1 MAPKAGIPIGI
12 RIGKRVVTG
21 PAALLL
27 ILLLVAALVVLIVRA
42 HPSTGM
48 LLAGGIWAGFFV
60 FWTLTA
66 RPQGQAQR
74 QESARSR
81 GTHRLLMNLGLLLL
95 FVPIPRLLQSFLSP
109 NSWHVPV
116 GLGIMALAT
125 LLHIWARLHL
135 GKNWSAQ
142 VMIKVD
148 HQLIRSGP
156 YRLVRH
162 PIYTAI
168 LGLAFGTALVS
179 ARVTSLLGAGLIAGA
194 YVRKLL
200 LEEQGLAETFGDEW
214 KAYRKASW
222 RLLPPV
228 Y

>member
-1 MAPKAGIPIGI
+1 MPPRFGIQ
-12 RIGKRVVTG
+12 IGKLVLTG
-21 PAALLL
+21 PVAVLV
-27 ILLLVAALVVLIVRA
+27 ILLLAAGLVALIVRS

-48 LLAGGIWAGFFV
+48 LLAGGIWAGFLG

-81 GTHRLLMNLGLLLL
+81 ATHRLLMNLGLLLL
-95 FVPIPRLLQSFLSP
+95 FIPIPHLLQHFLAP
-109 NSWHVPV
+109 DAWHVPV
-116 GLGIMALAT
+116 GLVIMALAT

-135 GKNWSAQ
+135 GRNWSSQ

-148 HQLIRSGP
+148 HQLIRTGP
-156 YRLVRH
+156 YRRVRH

-168 LGLAFGTALVS
+168 LGLAIGTALVS
-179 ARVTSLLGAGLIAGA
+179 LRITSLVGAGLIIAA

-200 LEEQGLAETFGDEW
+200 LEEQGLAERFGEAW
-214 KAYRKASW
+214 QAYRTSSW
-222 RLLPPV
+222 RLIPLI

>member
-1 MAPKAGIPIGI
+1 MPSPIGI
-12 RIGKRVVTG
+12 QIGKRVVTG
-21 PAALLL
+21 PAALLVV
-27 ILLLVAALVVLIVRA
+27 LLLVAALVALIVRA

-66 RPQGQAQR
+66 KPQGQAQR
-74 QESARSR
+74 QESAQSR

-95 FVPIPRLLQSFLSP
+95 FIPIPRLLQHFLSP

-116 GLGIMALAT
+116 GLGIMGVAT
-125 LLHIWARLHL
+125 LLHVWARVHL
-135 GKNWSAQ
+135 GKNWSSQ

-148 HQLIRSGP
+148 HELIRSGP
-156 YRLVRH
+156 YRLIRH

-179 ARVTSLLGAGLIAGA
+179 ARITSLLGAGLIVAA

-200 LEEQGLAETFGDEW
+200 LEEQGLATTFGAAW
-214 KAYRKASW
+214 TAYRKTSW
-222 RLLPPV
+222 RLIPPI

>member
-1 MAPKAGIPIGI
+1 VAPKVGIQ
-12 RIGKRVVTG
+12 IGKLVLTG
-21 PAALLL
+21 PAALLVT
-27 ILLLVAALVVLIVRA
+27 LLFAAALGLLIVEA

-66 RPQGQAQR
+66 KPKGEVQR
-74 QESARSR
+74 QESAQSR

-95 FVPIPRLLQSFLSP
+95 FVPIPRLRQSFLSP
-109 NSWHVPV
+109 NSWHVIV
-116 GLGIMALAT
+116 GLGTMVLAT
-125 LLHIWARLHL
+125 MLHIWARLHL
-135 GKNWSAQ
+135 GMNWSSQ

-148 HQLIRSGP
+148 HQLVQTGP
-156 YRLVRH
+156 YRLIRH

-179 ARVTSLLGAGLIAGA
+179 GRITSLAGAVLISVA

-214 KAYRKASW
+214 QTYRKTSW
-222 RLLPPV
+222 RLIPPV

>member
-1 MAPKAGIPIGI
+1 MRAPIGI
-12 RIGKRVVTG
+12 QIGKLVLTG
-21 PAALLL
+21 PAAVLVTVLLA
-27 ILLLVAALVVLIVRA
+27 AALVLLIVRA

-48 LLAGGIWAGFFV
+48 LLAGGIWAGFFT

-66 RPQGQAQR
+66 RPQGVAQR

-81 GTHRLLMNLGLLLL
+81 GTHRILMNLGLLLL
-95 FVPIPRLLQSFLSP
+95 FIPIPRLLRSFLSP

-116 GLGIMALAT
+116 GLGIMGLAT

-135 GKNWSAQ
+135 GRNWSSQ

-168 LGLAFGTALVS
+168 LGLALGTALVS
-179 ARVTSLLGAGLIAGA
+179 ARITSLLGAALITMA
-194 YVRKLL
+194 YVRKLR
-200 LEEQGLAETFGDEW
+200 LEEQGLAEAFGEEW
-214 KAYRKASW
+214 KAYRHASW
-222 RLLPPV
+222 RLIPPV

>member
-1 MAPKAGIPIGI
+1 MQSPVGIQ
-12 RIGKRVVTG
+12 IGKRVITG
-21 PAALLL
+21 PAAILVL
-27 ILLLVAALVVLIVRA
+27 LLLVAALVALIIRA

-66 RPQGQAQR
+66 KPKGEVQR
-74 QESARSR
+74 QESAQSR

-95 FVPIPRLLQSFLSP
+95 FVPIPLLRQSFLPP
-109 NSWHVPV
+109 NSWHVIA
-116 GLGIMALAT
+116 GLGVMVVAT
-125 LLHIWARLHL
+125 LFHIWARLHL
-135 GKNWSAQ
+135 GKNWSSQ

-148 HQLIRSGP
+148 HQLIRTGP
-156 YRLVRH
+156 YRLIRH

-168 LGLAFGTALVS
+168 LGLGFGTALVS
-179 ARVTSLLGAGLIAGA
+179 ARVTSLLGAGLIAAA

-200 LEEQGLAETFGDEW
+200 LEEEGLADTFGEEW
-214 KAYRKASW
+214 NAYRKASW
-222 RLLPPV
+222 RLIPPL

>member
-1 MAPKAGIPIGI
+1 MQSPIGI
-12 RIGKRVVTG
+12 RFGKRVVTG
-21 PAALLL
+21 PAALLVV
-27 ILLLVAALVVLIVRA
+27 LLLIAAMVALIVRA

-66 RPQGQAQR
+66 KPQGQAER
-74 QESARSR
+74 EESARSR

-95 FVPIPRLLQSFLSP
+95 FIPIPRLLQHFLSP
-109 NSWHVPV
+109 NSWHAPV
-116 GLGIMALAT
+116 GLGIMGLAT
-125 LLHIWARLHL
+125 LLHIWARVHL
-135 GKNWSAQ
+135 GKNWSSQ

-148 HQLIRSGP
+148 HELIRSGP

-179 ARVTSLLGAGLIAGA
+179 ARITSLVGAGLIAAA

-200 LEEQGLAETFGDEW
+200 LEEQGLAATFGAAW
-214 KAYRKASW
+214 SAYRKTSW
-222 RLLPPV
+222 RLIPPI

>member
-1 MAPKAGIPIGI
+1 MRAPIGI
-12 RIGKRVVTG
+12 QIGKLVLTG
-21 PAALLL
+21 PAAVLVTVLLA
-27 ILLLVAALVVLIVRA
+27 AALVLLIVRA

-48 LLAGGIWAGFFV
+48 LLAGGIWAGFFT
-60 FWTLTA
+60 FWTLTG
-66 RPQGQAQR
+66 RPQGVAQR

-81 GTHRLLMNLGLLLL
+81 GTHRILMNLGLLLL
-95 FVPIPRLLQSFLSP
+95 FIPIPRLLRSFLSP

-116 GLGIMALAT
+116 GLGIMGLAT

-135 GKNWSAQ
+135 GRNWSSQ

-168 LGLAFGTALVS
+168 LGLALGTALVS
-179 ARVTSLLGAGLIAGA
+179 ARITSLLGAALITMA
-194 YVRKLL
+194 YVRKLR
-200 LEEQGLAETFGDEW
+200 LEEQGLAEAFGEEW
-214 KAYRKASW
+214 KAYRHASW
-222 RLLPPV
+222 RLIPPV